1 MNIAQAKE
9 YIKESVQMYLKK
21 DEYGDYR
28 IPLVRQRPIFLLGA
42 PGIGKSAIMEQ
53 IARELDIA
61 LVGYSMTHHTRQSAL
76 GLPFITE
83 KEYGGSRFEVSE
95 YTMSEI
101 IASIY
106 ETIKESGVKEGILF
120 LDEINCVSET
130 LYPSMLQFLQFK
142 TFGRHRVPDGWVIV
156 TAGNPPQYNKS
167 VREFDVVTL
176 DRLKVLKVTED
187 YQTWRKYAADSGIH
201 SAITGFLDGDKD
213 SFYHIAATAEGNT
226 YATARGW
233 EDLSEIIY
241 MYEESNLPVTEE
253 LIGQYIQCD
262 SIVKDFSAYYDLYVK
277 YKTMFDANDV
287 LEGVYDSASV
297 DAIREASLDEK
308 IALVGILLDGIKSNE
323 KDIVNLQDMLKKVR
337 GLVVKLKDDGDVQ
350 KGIDDA
356 ILAWKKVLD
365 SKEKAG
371 TLGTDEKRDIRR
383 VIAFYEE
390 VQKDCGTDGTK
401 LAENYMNRVSTLKSL
416 VAKEQARLHNAFDFM
431 KKVFGVDSNEMVI
444 FVTELTVNKTTST
457 FLSTFGSSDYDEC
470 NEILM
475 IGNREEKLRAEI
487 EQLFGDEQVGN
498 N

>member
-83 KEYGGSRFEVSE
+83 KEYGGSKFEVSE

-226 YATARGW
+226 YVTARGW

-287 LEGVYDSASV
+287 LKGVYDSASV

-337 GLVVKLKDDGDVQ
+337 GLVVKLKDGGDVQ

-401 LAENYMNRVSTLKSL
+401 LAENYMNRVSALKSL
-416 VAKEQARLHNAFDFM
+416 VADEQERLHNAFDFM
-431 KKVFGVDSNEMVI
+431 KMVFGVDSNEMVI
-444 FVTELTVNKTTST
+444 FVTELTVNRTTST